1 MTQVGFFEVVVLPM
15 FHSLVAV
22 LPGAQV
28 MLNLVSEN
36 YLTWRSLQEQAP

>member
-1 MTQVGFFEVVVLPM
+1 MGFFEVVVLPM
-15 FHSLVAV
+15 FQSLAAV

-36 YLTWRSLQEQAP
+36 YYTWRSLQAA